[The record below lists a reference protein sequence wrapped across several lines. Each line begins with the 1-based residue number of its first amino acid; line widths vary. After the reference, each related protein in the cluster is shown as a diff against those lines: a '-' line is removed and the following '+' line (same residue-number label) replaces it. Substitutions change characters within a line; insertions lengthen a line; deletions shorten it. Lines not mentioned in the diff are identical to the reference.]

1 MIRKFDKSTA
11 LLLVDTQKGVN
22 DTFYYGGKNGRRNN
36 LRAEENIIAI
46 LSIN

>member
-1 MIRKFDKSTA
+1 MIKRFDKYTA

-36 LRAEENIIAI
+36 PKAEKNIIT
-46 LSIN
+46 LF